1 MNTKLVEI
9 LTKILEGLS
18 NNKSIEEINKKLLL
32 NNKVDEHT
40 LSVAFSII
48 YDKIL
53 IKKKPSSEEKD
64 KSKGIRLLTDHE
76 KDLLGIDNYNYLLH
90 LINLRLLDST
100 NFEAILDQV
109 TIFPDMKLTRREINW
124 IVLLSLVEF
133 ESGVLPGSRVLLAS
147 SDIVN

>member
-1 MNTKLVEI
+1 LNS
-9 LTKILEGLS
+9 KI
-18 NNKSIEEINKKLLL
+18 
-32 NNKVDEHT
+32 DEHT

-53 IKKKPSSEEKD
+53 IKKKPSPEETD
-64 KSKGIRLLTDHE
+64 KSKSIRLLTEHE

-90 LINLRLLDST
+90 LINLSLLDAT
-100 NFEAILDQV
+100 NLEAILDQV
-109 TIFPDMKLTRREINW
+109 TIFPEMKLTRKEINW

>member
-1 MNTKLVEI
+1 MNTKLVDI

-18 NNKSIEEINKKLLL
+18 TNKSIEEINKKLLL
-32 NNKVDEHT
+32 NSKIDEHT

-53 IKKKPSSEEKD
+53 IKKKPSPEETD
-64 KSKGIRLLTDHE
+64 KSKSIRLLTEHE

-90 LINLRLLDST
+90 LINLSLLDAT
-100 NFEAILDQV
+100 NLEAILDQV
-109 TIFPDMKLTRREINW
+109 TIFPEMKLTRKEINW